1 LFVFRFLGGF
11 KDEEDILPD
20 ERGKMISP
28 TIPSRQLPKWSDDA
42 KRLACQARVLSGDK
56 LIDLVARLQR
66 MTGNSKDACWRFIRQ
81 HGLRGKHDYRR
92 WTPEE
97 FDKLREE
104 LACHPLETVAKRL
117 GRTEES
123 IRSVLV
129 RHGLSVKAIRCD
141 MFSVESL
148 ASALSVSR
156 REVLIWIERGW
167 LEANV
172 EEHGTRRFHSI
183 SPEALE
189 RLYRKHLPQLIERG
203 LPNRSLFEA
212 YLQYCY
218 VPKHTSGSQLL
229 DVRRDKRERE
239 AFNSLVGEEEAR

>member
-1 LFVFRFLGGF
+1 MVT
-11 KDEEDILPD
+11 
-20 ERGKMISP
+20 P
-28 TIPSRQLPKWSDDA
+28 TIPLKQLPKWSDDA
-42 KRLACQARVLSGDK
+42 KRLARQARVLSGDK

-66 MTGNSKDACWRFIRQ
+66 VTGNSRDACWRFIRQ

-97 FDKLREE
+97 FDQLREE
-104 LACHPLETVAKRL
+104 LASHPLGTVARRL
-117 GRTEES
+117 ERTEES
-123 IRSVLV
+123 IRSALA
-129 RHGLSVKAIRCD
+129 RNGLSVRSIRCD

-148 ASALSVSR
+148 SSALKVSR
-156 REVLIWIERGW
+156 REVLVWIEHGW
-167 LEANV
+167 LEASV
-172 EEHGTRRFHSI
+172 EEHGTRRFYTI
-183 SPEALE
+183 SPEALS
-189 RLYRKHLPQLIERG
+189 RLYRNHLPQLIERG

-239 AFNSLVGEEEAR
+239 AFDAVVGGEGAK